1 MPTLITVIASFRMGV
16 TMNGAATVKPPSSSV
31 GDYLK
36 AIWELAREDGT
47 AQTKDVADRLSIS
60 SASVSNMFARL
71 QEMGFVEYERY
82 RGASLTERGR
92 GEALRLV
99 RRHRLIET
107 FLLEHL
113 GYSWQEVHEEA
124 ERLEHA
130 VSDGF
135 TERLAEFLG
144 HPVHDPHGGPI
155 PAADGTLEADDSFPL
170 NDAAV
175 GQRVRISRVVDE
187 EAAALTFL
195 EKHDLMPGRL
205 LEVKEVRALD
215 GIVTVEDEDGKTRT
229 LGAPLAALVFV
240 RSAFAEGG

>member
-1 MPTLITVIASFRMGV
+1 MGV

-135 TERLAEFLG
+135 TGRLAEFLG
-144 HPVHDPHGGPI
+144 IRITTRMETPSPRQKAPWRWTI
-155 PAADGTLEADDSFPL
+155 PL
-170 NDAAV
+170 
-175 GQRVRISRVVDE
+175 R
-187 EAAALTFL
+187 
-195 EKHDLMPGRL
+195 
-205 LEVKEVRALD
+205 
-215 GIVTVEDEDGKTRT
+215 
-229 LGAPLAALVFV
+229 
-240 RSAFAEGG
+240 